1 MDLMRA
7 LSQLSKAFLDKN
19 FLLLGRLT
27 QSVSS
32 SDADYASAHALQAFA
47 ELQHAPSD
55 SGYEK
60 AEAAV
65 RTALK
70 TPPKNVELFVL
81 LLNLQI
87 SFDIHA
93 NRLADAKRLLAY
105 RKDFIS
111 ESLPKNLIFF
121 CLSTEWA
128 YHLFTHNYSDQ
139 RRTLDQMFEIEHR
152 TGTASWLLAKN
163 HQIESAML
171 NLDLERASQ
180 ELETLKNY
188 RHIFPWQGLGPYE
201 LMKAWQLS
209 LCGEYESALQILTSF
224 PQERRQNRLAPFLRL
239 EVLLLIKLGK
249 LTEAALL
256 LDKIQKDIHAVAT
269 ASFAFKTQL
278 TAVDHEILRASLAL
292 AQKRFS
298 DARIHSQRAI
308 NLTLDYRPY
317 SLEEARLL
325 LFSTE
330 IACLNV
336 RAARV
341 VLQTID
347 PSEQR
352 FPLEWFRLYRCEKNN
367 DQALAHLKRFLD
379 SKHRKNLKEHL
390 TFAYELS
397 PGDFGSAILEASNL
411 SKKDSAPSPSSIEQK
426 ADSQTFLIGES
437 VHIRKV
443 RDQVKKYA
451 SSQLPILISGETG
464 TGKEVVAHLLHE
476 QSPNAAKPFVAINCA
491 SISEALIESELFGHV
506 KGAFTGA
513 VQDREGLFV
522 AANGGTLFL
531 DEISSMPIHLQASLL
546 RVLEDFEIRP
556 VGGTKTKKVK
566 TRVIAASNEPLD
578 QLIAKNAFRKDLY
591 FRLTRLHVHIPP
603 LRDRLEDIP
612 HLLNHF
618 ISQIYG
624 TIDITITDEL
634 IRHLQDHSWP
644 GNVRE
649 LKNEIE
655 RMVTLA
661 GESKILDRAL
671 FENRN
676 QYSFELTQPVI
687 PSASTP
693 PLSSP
698 DEVPY
703 FNTTSYRN
711 LRLEKIIQLLQQQR
725 RLTRFD
731 IVRTLGCSPTT
742 ACSDL
747 KILQEQQKIRRVI
760 TSKHLRTSY
769 FVLS

>member
-1 MDLMRA
+1 MKA

-19 FLLLGRLT
+19 LLLLSRLT
-27 QSVSS
+27 QSISP
-32 SDADYASAHALQAFA
+32 SDSNHASAQALQAFA
-47 ELQHAPSD
+47 ELQQSPSD
-55 SGYEK
+55 AGYEK
-60 AEAAV
+60 AEVSV
-65 RTALK
+65 RAALK
-70 TPPKNVELFVL
+70 TPPQNTELFVL

-87 SFDIHA
+87 FFDIHE

-105 RKDFIS
+105 QQDFVTS
-111 ESLPKNLIFF
+111 TLPKNVLFA
-121 CLSTEWA
+121 CLSTEWE

-139 RRTLDQMFEIEHR
+139 LRILDQMFEIER
-152 TGTASWLLAKN
+152 KPGTASWLLAKN
-163 HQIESAML
+163 HQIESALL
-171 NLDLERASQ
+171 NLDLDRAAQ
-180 ELETLKNY
+180 ELETLKSH
-188 RHIFPWQGLGPYE
+188 REAFPWQGLGPYE
-201 LMKAWQLS
+201 LMKAWHLS
-209 LCGEYESALQILTSF
+209 LCGEYEDALELLSSF
-224 PQERRQNRLAPFLRL
+224 PQERRQNKLGPFLRL
-239 EVLLLIKLGK
+239 ETLLLIKLGK
-249 LTEAALL
+249 LHEASLL
-256 LDKIQKDIHAVAT
+256 LDKIQKDIHPVAT
-269 ASFAFKTQL
+269 ASFAFKIHL
-278 TAVDHEILRASLAL
+278 TPVDHEILRASLAL
-292 AQKRFS
+292 AQKRYPES
-298 DARIHSQRAI
+298 RVHSQRAI

-330 IACLNV
+330 MACLNI

-341 VLQTID
+341 VLQTVD

-352 FPLEWFRLYRCEKNN
+352 FPLEWFRLYRAEKN
-367 DQALAHLKRFLD
+367 DSPAFAHLKRFLD
-379 SKHRKNLKEHL
+379 CKQRKNLKDHL
-390 TFAYELS
+390 CFAFELS
-397 PGDFGSAILEASNL
+397 AGDFGAAILEASNL
-411 SKKDSAPSPSSIEQK
+411 SKKDALPTPSITERKSE
-426 ADSQTFLIGES
+426 SQTFLIGES

-443 RDQVKKYA
+443 RDQIKKFA
-451 SSQLPILISGETG
+451 SSDLPTLISGETG
-464 TGKEVVAHLLHE
+464 SGKEVVAHSLHE
-476 QSPNAAKPFVAINCA
+476 QSPHATKPFVAINCA

-556 VGGTKTKKVK
+556 VGGTKTKKIK
-566 TRVIAASNEPLD
+566 TRVIAASNESLD

-591 FRLTRLHVHIPP
+591 FRLTRLHINIPP

-612 HLLNHF
+612 HLVKHF

-624 TIDITITDEL
+624 AIDIAITDEL
-634 IRHLQDHSWP
+634 IHHLQDHSWP

-661 GESKILDRAL
+661 GESKILDKAL

-676 QYSFELTQPVI
+676 QHSFELSAPASPVTT
-687 PSASTP
+687 PSP
-693 PLSSP
+693 GLQREELPH
-698 DEVPY
+698 
-703 FNTTSYRN
+703 FNSTSYRN
-711 LRLEKIIQLLQQQR
+711 FRLDQILQLLREKR

-731 IVRTLGCSPTT
+731 IVRSLGCSPTT

-747 KILQEQQKIRRVI
+747 KILQDLRKIRRVM

-769 FVLS
+769 FVLNT